1 MIALGIINNLKQEL
15 LRRRRLRNAIGELDA
30 ECKAEV
36 DLAHKEY
43 ADACAKIL
51 YAMAQNWETDNATA
65 KADRDQE
72 IALLRYEQRI
82 NDAHETYER
91 KLNLL
96 LYNS

>member
-1 MIALGIINNLKQEL
+1 MGIISGLRQEL
-15 LRRRRLRNAIGELDA
+15 LRRRRLRDAIDELDA

-43 ADACAKIL
+43 TDACAKIL
-51 YAMAQNWETDNATA
+51 YAMAQNWETDNAMA

-72 IALLRYEQRI
+72 IARLHCEQRI

>member
-1 MIALGIINNLKQEL
+1 MGIINNLRQEL

-36 DLAHKEY
+36 NLAHKEY

-65 KADRDQE
+65 KADREAE
-72 IALLRYEQRI
+72 IALLRYEQRV

>member
-1 MIALGIINNLKQEL
+1 MITLNIIKAFKQER
-15 LRRRRLRNAIGELDA
+15 LRRRRIRAAMDELQA
-30 ECKAEV
+30 ECAAEV
-36 DLAHKEY
+36 NLAHKEY

-65 KADRDQE
+65 KADREAE
-72 IALLRYEQRI
+72 IALLRYEQRV